1 MSSNSKLISSAG
13 ILACMLCCIG
23 DLVEDVVVWP
33 SAEPTRGT
41 DTASRIFRQ
50 RGGSAA
56 TVAVYAASKGAAR
69 FIGQVGDDRLG
80 TMLVAELETAGVDV
94 RVVRNG
100 TTGSIVVLV
109 DQTGE
114 RTMLPDRGAAME
126 LKVLPD
132 EALEGVT
139 WLHVPAY
146 SLVVEPLGAT
156 SLEAIAACQESGVPV
171 SIDASSVGPLSSF
184 GVDRF
189 LDLMVRV
196 APEVFFCNRDEANL
210 LGVSDDAGL
219 PGAQLTVLKSGAE
232 PVTLIDAS
240 GQSQTVPVPAVDVV
254 NDTTGAGDSFAAGF
268 IVATLEGATPVAA
281 AEAGCSMAA
290 TVLGQPG
297 AGK

>member
-1 MSSNSKLISSAG
+1 
-13 ILACMLCCIG
+13 MLCCIG

-33 SAEPTRGT
+33 SMEPVRGT
-41 DTASRIFRQ
+41 DTPSRVFRQ

-56 TVAVYAASKGAAR
+56 TVAVYAAATGAASR

-94 RVVRNG
+94 KVARGG

-109 DQTGE
+109 DQSGE
-114 RTMLPDRGAAME
+114 RTMLPDRGAAIE
-126 LKVLPD
+126 LSVLPD
-132 EALEGVT
+132 RALDGAG

-146 SLVVEPLGAT
+146 SLMVEPLGAT
-156 SLEAIAACQESGVPV
+156 SLQAIAACRQSGVPV
-171 SIDASSVGPLSSF
+171 SIDASSVGPLASF

-189 LDLMVRV
+189 LDLMVGI
-196 APEVFFCNRDEANL
+196 APDVFFCNRDEANL
-210 LGVSDDAGL
+210 LGISEEAGL
-219 PGAQLTVLKSGAE
+219 PAATLTVLKSGAD

-240 GQSQTVPVPAVDVV
+240 GNSGSVPVPPVEVV

-268 IVATLEGATPVAA
+268 IVATLDGATPVLA
-281 AEAGCSMAA
+281 AEAGCAMAA
-290 TVLGQPG
+290 TVLMSPG